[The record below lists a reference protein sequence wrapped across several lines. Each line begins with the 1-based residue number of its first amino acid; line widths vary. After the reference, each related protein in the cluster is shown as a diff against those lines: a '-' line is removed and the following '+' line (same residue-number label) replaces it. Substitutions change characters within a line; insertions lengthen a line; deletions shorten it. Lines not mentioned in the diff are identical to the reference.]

1 MIRRILSLALV
12 GVLALAIFAACQSS
26 APTLSPTAAPTEVSL
41 AAATVAASPTAA
53 AASSPAP
60 TATVVAPAT
69 PTESSQA
76 QATVSAPASAA
87 VQIALADDAIT
98 VDGDGVTVN
107 GNVATIARAGV
118 YSLSGALSDGQIVV
132 DTTDEGPVQLIL
144 DGVKLANASS
154 APLFIAAAEQ
164 VEIVLADGTTNTLTD
179 GATYI
184 FADPEE
190 DEPDGAL
197 FSKADL
203 TISGNGALV
212 VTGNYEDGIV
222 SKDGLVIV
230 GGDITVTAADDG
242 IRGKDY
248 LLVTNGIIT
257 VQAQGDGLK
266 SSNDEEA
273 TKGYVAIENGMITV
287 MAGDDAISAETDVLI
302 SNGQFILVSGNGRNP
317 SAEDIS
323 AKGIKAGRSI
333 TIDDGV
339 FSVEATDDALHA
351 NDSLTINGGLFTLAS
366 GDDAIHAENTLTI
379 NDGEIRITESVE
391 GIESIL
397 ITINGGVI
405 DLVSSDDG
413 INAAGNDN
421 GSNQLFIHGGDIAVN
436 AAGDGID
443 VNGSIEMTGG
453 VVIVN
458 GPTENMNGALDFDAT
473 FDISGGFLA
482 AAGSA
487 GMAQAPSA
495 SSSQRSLMLNFPS
508 MLPAGTIVHIQTG
521 SGDSLL
527 TFAPLKAFQS
537 LVFSSPALVQGDAIE
552 IYYGGSASDRLDSG
566 LYQGAY
572 TPGEQVAS
580 FTVSDVVTV
589 IGNRPRFR

>member
-12 GVLALAIFAACQSS
+12 GLLALAIFAACQSS
-26 APTLSPTAAPTEVSL
+26 APTLSPTAAPAEAIPVATES
-41 AAATVAASPTAA
+41 SPTAA
-53 AASSPAP
+53 AVSSPAP
-60 TATVVAPAT
+60 TDTVAAPAT

-144 DGVKLANASS
+144 NGVKLANASS

-222 SKDGLVIV
+222 SKDGLVIA
-230 GGDITVTAADDG
+230 GGDITVTAA
-242 IRGKDY
+242 
-248 LLVTNGIIT
+248 
-257 VQAQGDGLK
+257 
-266 SSNDEEA
+266 E
-273 TKGYVAIENGMITV
+273 
-287 MAGDDAISAETDVLI
+287 
-302 SNGQFILVSGNGRNP
+302 
-317 SAEDIS
+317 
-323 AKGIKAGRSI
+323 
-333 TIDDGV
+333 
-339 FSVEATDDALHA
+339 DALHS
-351 NDSLTINGGLFTLAS
+351 NDSLTIDGGQLTLAS

-421 GSNQLFIHGGDIAVN
+421 GGNQLFIHGGDIAVN